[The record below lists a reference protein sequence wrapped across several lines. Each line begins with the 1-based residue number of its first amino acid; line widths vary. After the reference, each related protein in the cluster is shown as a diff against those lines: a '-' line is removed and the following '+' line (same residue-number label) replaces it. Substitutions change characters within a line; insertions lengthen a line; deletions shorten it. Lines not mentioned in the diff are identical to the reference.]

1 MSKYSSA
8 TNVLNMIYDAN
19 KILGE
24 LSQCVDRTNYVKFVN
39 ASWVHG
45 AFTLERRFAISNIR
59 VVRDLILIFVL
70 GD

>member
-8 TNVLNMIYDAN
+8 TNAQNIIYDAN

-39 ASWVHG
+39 APWVHG
-45 AFTLERRFAISNIR
+45 AFTLEHRLAISNLR
-59 VVRDLILIFVL
+59 VVRELILFFVL
-70 GD
+70 KD